1 MTIEIFT
8 SFTKNVK
15 WKKKKKKK
23 KKTKPF
29 LKKKIK
35 KKKKKKKKVYA
46 FLIKNAFVCMLD

>member
-23 KKTKPF
+23 KK
-29 LKKKIK
+29 
-35 KKKKKKKKVYA
+35 KKVYA

>member
-23 KKTKPF
+23 KK
-29 LKKKIK
+29 KKRLRLFNK
-35 KKKKKKKKVYA
+35 KRLCMYA
-46 FLIKNAFVCMLD
+46 GLGL

>member
-23 KKTKPF
+23 KK
-29 LKKKIK
+29 KKLN
-35 KKKKKKKKVYA
+35 A